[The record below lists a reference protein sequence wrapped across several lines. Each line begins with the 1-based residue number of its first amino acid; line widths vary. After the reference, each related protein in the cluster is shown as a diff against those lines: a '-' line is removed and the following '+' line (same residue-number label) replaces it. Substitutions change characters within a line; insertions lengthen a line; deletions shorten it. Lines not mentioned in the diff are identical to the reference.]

1 VRDHEPDPAPD
12 PAPFPPMLPVTSI
25 RSAWIGRLL
34 LVGLIL
40 WGLYLPLH
48 DLLAYPDRIS
58 VLPNLQADADTY
70 DRAAR
75 RLATTWSSD
84 DLPVRI
90 PPGWITVLAL
100 LYGVTGPSLVAGKLL
115 NFAALIVVV
124 LLSAWIA
131 RRAFG
136 PGCGWAAAVLAA
148 MSPAFRGYVGVLQYE
163 VFTAALL
170 CGTLALAIRTTEAA
184 TPRALWQRAL
194 ITSLFAGALVI
205 TREPFAL
212 PVIALGV
219 WVASRIRATAGT
231 RMALAAGATMIVLAG
246 VPSLAWSAIQIAR
259 TGELATSFNQAPIV
273 AELGHNPLAN
283 GTFNAPL
290 VGIGQPTGVRF
301 ALAYPGRELQL
312 AARKVL
318 YFWGVL
324 RDGWNVPRP
333 AAVWVWRAT
342 AGLVPLAW
350 IEPWA
355 RGGALLLTVLIA
367 LGLWTR
373 AEWRCWWAFP
383 AVLAAVM
390 VIYTITLSSFRFSV
404 PSLPVAYIIASGP
417 VAALARRTKSALLAA
432 PAVMV
437 PLALV
442 LAIAIAMQFQS
453 WPLTISLDAADLDG
467 VGAANTID
475 PVSQRPARVADAKRG
490 LRPVALL
497 PDEYLPAG
505 RMLVTMRARSVTPAV
520 SAQTPVARIVVL
532 QFDGRQA
539 CASDLT
545 AAQLPAAFAEVAVP
559 CGLTADGP
567 ATLIVYSLGANE
579 IAIDRINLSWM
590 R

>member
-1 VRDHEPDPAPD
+1 VLNCA
-12 PAPFPPMLPVTSI
+12 ALPVTSL
-25 RSAWIGRLL
+25 RPRWIGRVL

-40 WGLYLPLH
+40 WGLHLPLH
-48 DLLAYPDRIS
+48 DLLTYPDRIS
-58 VLPNLQADADTY
+58 VLPNLQADADAY

-75 RLATTWSSD
+75 RLSTTWSTGE
-84 DLPVRI
+84 LPIRH
-90 PPGWITVLAL
+90 PPGWIATLAVLYA
-100 LYGVTGPSLVAGKLL
+100 VTGPSFVAGKLL
-115 NFAALIVVV
+115 NLAALIVVL

-136 PGCGWAAAVLAA
+136 PGSGWATAVMVA

-170 CGTLALAIRTTEAA
+170 CATLALAIRTTEAA
-184 TPRALWQRAL
+184 TPRTLWPRAL
-194 ITSLFAGALVI
+194 ITSLVAAALVI

-212 PVIALGV
+212 VVIALGW
-219 WVASRIRATAGT
+219 WVASRARATVGT
-231 RMALAAGATMIVLAG
+231 RMALAAGVTVVAFAA
-246 VPSLAWSAIQIAR
+246 VPSLAWSGIQSAR
-259 TGELATSFNQAPIV
+259 KGELVTISDQAPIV
-273 AELGHNPLAN
+273 VELGHNPLAN

-290 VGIGQPTGVRF
+290 VGVTQPTGVRF
-301 ALAYPGRELQL
+301 ALAYPGRELEL

-342 AGLVPLAW
+342 SGLVPLSW

-367 LGLWTR
+367 LALWTR
-373 AEWRCWWAFP
+373 AEWRCWWVLP
-383 AVLAAVM
+383 AVLASVM
-390 VIYTITLSSFRFSV
+390 VMYIITLASFRFSV
-404 PSLPVAYIIASGP
+404 PSLPVAYILASGP
-417 VAALARRTKSALLAA
+417 VASLARRAKSALST
-432 PAVMV
+432 PAVML
-437 PLALV
+437 PLAL
-442 LAIAIAMQFQS
+442 LLTIAIAMQFQS
-453 WPLTISLDAADLDG
+453 PPLTISLNAADLDG

-475 PVSQRPARVADAKRG
+475 PVSKRPARVADARRG
-490 LRPVALL
+490 VRPVALL

-505 RMLVTMRARSVTPAV
+505 RMVVTIRARSVTPAA
-520 SAQTPVARIVVL
+520 STQTAVARIVVFRL
-532 QFDGRQA
+532 DGGPA

-545 AAQLPAAFAEVAVP
+545 GAQLPAEFAEVAVP

-590 R
+590 Q

>member
-1 VRDHEPDPAPD
+1 MIGKGAG
-12 PAPFPPMLPVTSI
+12 LKI
-25 RSAWIGRLL
+25 RASL

-40 WGLYLPLH
+40 WGLHLPLH
-48 DLLAYPDRIS
+48 DLLTYPDRIS

-84 DLPVRI
+84 ELPIRV
-90 PPGWITVLAL
+90 PPGWTTVLAL
-100 LYGVTGPSLVAGKLL
+100 LYAVTGPSFVAGKLL
-115 NFAALIVVV
+115 NFAALIVVL

-131 RRAFG
+131 RRAFD
-136 PGCGWAAAVLAA
+136 PASGWAAAVLVA
-148 MSPAFRGYVGVLQYE
+148 MSPGFRGYVGVLQYE

-170 CGTLALAIRTTEAA
+170 CATLALAIRTSEAA
-184 TPRALWQRAL
+184 TTRALWQRTL
-194 ITSLFAGALVI
+194 ITSLLAGALVI

-212 PVIALGV
+212 AVIVLGF
-219 WVASRIRATAGT
+219 WVALRTRAMAGQ
-231 RMALAAGATMIVLAG
+231 RMALAAGATIVALAA
-246 VPSLAWSAIQIAR
+246 VPSLAWSGIQSAR
-259 TGELATSFNQAPIV
+259 KGELVPISNQAPIV
-273 AELGHNPLAN
+273 VELGHNPLAN
-283 GTFNAPL
+283 GTFNASL

-342 AGLVPLAW
+342 TGLVPLAW

-367 LGLWTR
+367 LALWTR
-373 AEWRCWWAFP
+373 AEWRCWWVFP

-390 VIYTITLSSFRFSV
+390 VVFVITLSSFRFSV

-417 VAALARRTKSALLAA
+417 VASLARRTKSALSA
-432 PAVMV
+432 PAVMLPV
-437 PLALV
+437 TLV
-442 LAIAIAMQFQS
+442 LTIAIRMQFQS

-467 VGAANTID
+467 VNAANTID
-475 PVSQRPARVADAKRG
+475 PVSQRPARIADARRG
-490 LRPVALL
+490 VRPVALL

-505 RMLVTMRARSVTPAV
+505 RMVVTMRARSVTPAV
-520 SAQTPVARIVVL
+520 SAQTPVARIVVFQL
-532 QFDGRQA
+532 DGRQA
-539 CASDLT
+539 CVSDLT

-559 CGLTADGP
+559 CALTVDGP

-579 IAIDRINLSWM
+579 IAIDRINLTWM

>member
-1 VRDHEPDPAPD
+1 MIGKGAG
-12 PAPFPPMLPVTSI
+12 LKI
-25 RSAWIGRLL
+25 RASL

-40 WGLYLPLH
+40 WGLHLPLH
-48 DLLAYPDRIS
+48 DLLTYPDRIS

-75 RLATTWSSD
+75 
-84 DLPVRI
+84 
-90 PPGWITVLAL
+90 TVLAL
-100 LYGVTGPSLVAGKLL
+100 LYAVTGPSFVAGKLL
-115 NFAALIVVV
+115 NFAALIVVL

-131 RRAFG
+131 RRAFD
-136 PGCGWAAAVLAA
+136 PASGWAAAVLVA
-148 MSPAFRGYVGVLQYE
+148 MSPGFRGYVGVLQYE

-170 CGTLALAIRTTEAA
+170 CATLALAIRTSEAA
-184 TPRALWQRAL
+184 TTRALWQRTL
-194 ITSLFAGALVI
+194 ITSLLAGALVI

-212 PVIALGV
+212 AVIVLGF
-219 WVASRIRATAGT
+219 WVALRTRAMAGQ
-231 RMALAAGATMIVLAG
+231 RMALAAGATIVALAA
-246 VPSLAWSAIQIAR
+246 VPSLAWSGIQSAR
-259 TGELATSFNQAPIV
+259 KGELVPISNQAPIV
-273 AELGHNPLAN
+273 VELGHNPLAN
-283 GTFNAPL
+283 GTFNASL

-342 AGLVPLAW
+342 TGLVPLAW

-367 LGLWTR
+367 LALWTR
-373 AEWRCWWAFP
+373 AEWRCWWVFP

-390 VIYTITLSSFRFSV
+390 VVFVITLSSFRFSV

-417 VAALARRTKSALLAA
+417 VASLARRTKSALSA
-432 PAVMV
+432 PAVMLPV
-437 PLALV
+437 TLV
-442 LAIAIAMQFQS
+442 LTIAIRMQFQS

-467 VGAANTID
+467 VNAANTID
-475 PVSQRPARVADAKRG
+475 PVSQRPARIADARRG
-490 LRPVALL
+490 VRPVALL

-505 RMLVTMRARSVTPAV
+505 RMVVTMRARSVTPAV
-520 SAQTPVARIVVL
+520 SAQTPVARIVVFQL
-532 QFDGRQA
+532 DGRPA
-539 CASDLT
+539 CVSDLT

-559 CGLTADGP
+559 CALTVDGP

-579 IAIDRINLSWM
+579 IAIDRINLTWM

>member
-1 VRDHEPDPAPD
+1 
-12 PAPFPPMLPVTSI
+12 VTSI
-25 RSAWIGRLL
+25 RSAWVGRLL
-34 LVGLIL
+34 LIGVIL
-40 WGLYLPLH
+40 WGLHLPLH
-48 DLLAYPDRIS
+48 DLLTYPDRIS
-58 VLPNLQADADTY
+58 VLSNLRADADTY

-84 DLPVRI
+84 DLPIRI

-100 LYGVTGPSLVAGKLL
+100 LYSVTGPSFVAGKLL
-115 NFAALIVVV
+115 NFAALIVVL

-136 PGCGWAAAVLAA
+136 PGSGWAAAVLVA

-170 CGTLALAIRTTEAA
+170 CGTLALAIRTAEAA

-194 ITSLFAGALVI
+194 ITSLFAAALVI

-219 WVASRIRATAGT
+219 WVASRTRATAGT
-231 RMALAAGATMIVLAG
+231 RMALAAGATMIALAA
-246 VPSLAWSAIQIAR
+246 VPSLAWSAMQIAR
-259 TGELATSFNQAPIV
+259 TGELVTSFNQGPIV

-301 ALAYPGRELQL
+301 ALAYPEREVQL

-342 AGLVPLAW
+342 TGRVPLAW

-355 RGGALLLTVLIA
+355 RGGVLLLTVLIA
-367 LGLWTR
+367 LALWTR
-373 AEWRCWWAFP
+373 AEWRCWWVFP

-390 VIYTITLSSFRFSV
+390 VMYIITLSSFRFSV
-404 PSLPVAYIIASGP
+404 PSLPVAYMLASGP
-417 VAALARRTKSALLAA
+417 VASLARRAKAALAV
-432 PAVMV
+432 PAVML
-437 PLALV
+437 PLAL
-442 LAIAIAMQFQS
+442 LLTMAIAMQFQS

-475 PVSQRPARVADAKRG
+475 PVSQRPARVADARRG
-490 LRPVALL
+490 VRPVALL

-505 RMLVTMRARSVTPAV
+505 RMVVTMRARSVTPAV
-520 SAQTPVARIVVL
+520 SAQTAVARLVVL
-532 QFDGRQA
+532 QFDGRPA
-539 CASDLT
+539 CMSDLT
-545 AAQLPAAFAEVAVP
+545 AAQLPAAFGEVAVP
-559 CGLTADGP
+559 CGLTTDGP

-579 IAIDRINLSWM
+579 IAIDRISLNWM
-590 R
+590 PSVVH

>member
-1 VRDHEPDPAPD
+1 
-12 PAPFPPMLPVTSI
+12 VTST

-40 WGLYLPLH
+40 WGLHLPLH
-48 DLLAYPDRIS
+48 DLLTYPDRIS

-84 DLPVRI
+84 EVPIRV

-100 LYGVTGPSLVAGKLL
+100 LYAVTGPSFVAGKLL
-115 NFAALIVVV
+115 NFAALIVVL

-131 RRAFG
+131 RRAFD
-136 PGCGWAAAVLAA
+136 PASGWAAAVLVA
-148 MSPAFRGYVGVLQYE
+148 MSPGFRGYVGVLQYE

-170 CGTLALAIRTTEAA
+170 CATLALAIRTSEAA

-194 ITSLFAGALVI
+194 ITSLLAGALVI

-212 PVIALGV
+212 AVIVLGF
-219 WVASRIRATAGT
+219 WVALRTRAMAGP
-231 RMALAAGATMIVLAG
+231 RMALAAGATIVALAA
-246 VPSLAWSAIQIAR
+246 VPSLAWSGIQSAR
-259 TGELATSFNQAPIV
+259 KGELVPMSNQAPIV
-273 AELGHNPLAN
+273 VELGHNPLAN
-283 GTFNAPL
+283 GTFNASL

-301 ALAYPGRELQL
+301 ALAYPRRELQL

-355 RGGALLLTVLIA
+355 RGGALLLIVLIA
-367 LGLWTR
+367 LALWTR
-373 AEWRCWWAFP
+373 AEWRCWWVFP

-390 VIYTITLSSFRFSV
+390 GVYIITLSSFRFSV

-417 VAALARRTKSALLAA
+417 VASLARRTKSALSA
-432 PAVMV
+432 PAVMLPV
-437 PLALV
+437 TLV
-442 LAIAIAMQFQS
+442 LTIAIAMQFQS

-467 VGAANTID
+467 INAANTID
-475 PVSQRPARVADAKRG
+475 PVSRRPARVADARRG
-490 LRPVALL
+490 VRPVALL

-505 RMLVTMRARSVTPAV
+505 RMVVTMWARSVTPAV
-520 SAQTPVARIVVL
+520 SAQTPVARIVVFQL
-532 QFDGRQA
+532 DGRQA
-539 CASDLT
+539 CESNLT
-545 AAQLPAAFAEVAVP
+545 AAQLPGTFAEVAVP
-559 CGLTADGP
+559 CGLTGDGP
-567 ATLIVYSLGANE
+567 ATLIIYSLGANE

>member
-1 VRDHEPDPAPD
+1 
-12 PAPFPPMLPVTSI
+12 MTST

-40 WGLYLPLH
+40 WGLHLPLH
-48 DLLAYPDRIS
+48 DLLTYPDRIS

-84 DLPVRI
+84 EVPIRV
-90 PPGWITVLAL
+90 PPGWTTVLAL
-100 LYGVTGPSLVAGKLL
+100 LYAVTGPSFVAGKLL
-115 NFAALIVVV
+115 NFAALIVVL

-131 RRAFG
+131 RRAFD
-136 PGCGWAAAVLAA
+136 PASGWAAAVLVA
-148 MSPAFRGYVGVLQYE
+148 MSPGFRGYVGVLQYE

-170 CGTLALAIRTTEAA
+170 CATLALAIRTSEAA

-194 ITSLFAGALVI
+194 ITSLLAGALVI

-212 PVIALGV
+212 AVIVLGF
-219 WVASRIRATAGT
+219 WVALRTRAMAGP
-231 RMALAAGATMIVLAG
+231 RMALAAGATIVALAA
-246 VPSLAWSAIQIAR
+246 VPSLAWSGIQSAR
-259 TGELATSFNQAPIV
+259 KGELVPMSNQAPIV
-273 AELGHNPLAN
+273 VELGHNPLAN
-283 GTFNAPL
+283 GTFNASL

-301 ALAYPGRELQL
+301 ALAYPRRELQL

-355 RGGALLLTVLIA
+355 RGGALLLIVLIA
-367 LGLWTR
+367 LALWTR
-373 AEWRCWWAFP
+373 AEWRCWWVFP

-390 VIYTITLSSFRFSV
+390 GVYIITLSSFRFSV
-404 PSLPVAYIIASGP
+404 PSLPVAYILASGP
-417 VAALARRTKSALLAA
+417 VASLARRTKSALSA
-432 PAVMV
+432 PAVMLPV
-437 PLALV
+437 TLV
-442 LAIAIAMQFQS
+442 LTIAIAMQFQS

-467 VGAANTID
+467 INAANTID
-475 PVSQRPARVADAKRG
+475 PVSQRPARVADARRG
-490 LRPVALL
+490 VRPVALL

-505 RMLVTMRARSVTPAV
+505 RMVVTMWARSVTPAV
-520 SAQTPVARIVVL
+520 SAQTPVARIVVFQL
-532 QFDGRQA
+532 DGRQA
-539 CASDLT
+539 CESNLT
-545 AAQLPAAFAEVAVP
+545 AAQLPGTFAEVAVP
-559 CGLTADGP
+559 CGLTGDGP
-567 ATLIVYSLGANE
+567 ATLIIYSLGANE